1 MSGGVSPPKDRKEIT
16 MDRWVKIIEKPYCNP
31 EDRLREFMNLLID
44 INAMYHNDRFY
55 FDYRNIAH
63 FEHAVERIENPIVGG
78 SIVKIPEGNCAWNE
92 KYSNSIMYDWD
103 NRMLCFGALRYF
115 NADLSELER
124 ACIINKWFKA
134 TKNITQNDI
143 CRKYH
148 ITKRRIPKITK
159 DAEEILIEQWGMDFY
174 GGVEHSRLLHFRERA
189 EYREQRTGTWNG
201 WLGLHPEKHLEF
213 LPSEEEAEQILKK
226 DPRLRKILE
235 EDEKKQKKFTI
246 C

>member
-1 MSGGVSPPKDRKEIT
+1 MDKGYITFQYLTCPPT
-16 MDRWVKIIEKPYCNP
+16 
-31 EDRLREFMNLLID
+31 
-44 INAMYHNDRFY
+44 
-55 FDYRNIAH
+55 
-63 FEHAVERIENPIVGG
+63 
-78 SIVKIPEGNCAWNE
+78 S
-92 KYSNSIMYDWD
+92 
-103 NRMLCFGALRYF
+103 
-115 NADLSELER
+115 
-124 ACIINKWFKA
+124 IINKWFKA

-159 DAEEILIEQWGMDFY
+159 DSEEILIEQWGMDFY

-201 WLGLHPEKHLEF
+201 WLGLHPDKYLEF

-235 EDEKKQKKFTI
+235 EDEKKQKEFTI
-246 C
+246 H